1 MTSLNT
7 VSTLF
12 GGTAPHGL
20 KELYGVSFG
29 DGGVA
34 PQSGNPINLRAFNG
48 KSPVLF
54 AFTQHTFTSAGQ
66 SGRTGPTLTDCRN
79 AYTVPW
85 VTNTNFFNVSQGIQE
100 WTVPRTATY
109 RIGAKGAQGG
119 GSIGGKGAYIQGD
132 FSLTK
137 GAIVKILVGQQPDIY
152 LPIDSPGGGGTFV
165 TVAPHNTN
173 LAILVVAG
181 GGGGSSNNNYGNGD
195 GGHGTIDTSGGY
207 SDGASTTT
215 GGPVASAGTPGSNG
229 SAGSGESNITV
240 QSGAGFSGDTTN
252 DVYWGGAS
260 YDPNFAHVHKAAAY
274 VNGGAGGV
282 MNLWGPNSYSPDPYG
297 RGEGGFGGGGG
308 SGRTGKTNYGSMGG
322 GGGYS
327 GGASGYNAS
336 HGGGGGSY
344 NNGSNKVEVVGSS
357 SESSY
362 GNGYVTITA
371 L

>member
-7 VSTLF
+7 VSTVF
-12 GGTAPHGL
+12 GGTAPHRL
-20 KELYGVSFG
+20 KELYGVDF
-29 DGGVA
+29 DGGGAA
-34 PQSGNPINLRAFNG
+34 PASGAINLLAFTG
-48 KSPVLF
+48 KSPVLY

-66 SGRTGPTLTDCRN
+66 SGRTGPTLAQCRN

-85 VTNTNFFNVSQGIQE
+85 DTNTTFFNVSQGIQE
-100 WTVPRTATY
+100 WTVPGTATY

-119 GSIGGKGAYIQGD
+119 GGIGGKGAYIQGD

-137 GAIVKILVGQQPDIY
+137 GAIVKILIGQQPDIY
-152 LPIDSPGGGGTFV
+152 TSLNSPGGGGTFV

-173 LAILVVAG
+173 SAILVVAG
-181 GGGGSSNNNYGNGD
+181 GGGGSYNNSYGDGTGGNGVT
-195 GGHGTIDTSGGY
+195 GTSGGY
-207 SDGASTTT
+207 SNGVSTTT

-229 SAGSGESNITV
+229 LAGSGEPNITV

-252 DVYWGGAS
+252 NLYFDGVAS
-260 YDPNFAHVHKAAAY
+260 YRDNFAHVLKAKAY
-274 VNGGAGGV
+274 VNGGTGGV
-282 MNLWGPNSYSPDPYG
+282 MNLRGPNANSPDPFW

-308 SGRTGKTNYGSMGG
+308 SGRSGSTNYGPMGG

-344 NNGSNKVEVVGSS
+344 NNGSNKVETAGSS

-362 GNGYVTITA
+362 GNGYVTIT
-371 L
+371 LL